1 MKVIST
7 RLHRDRRDSKRPRLR
22 EPHPVRP
29 IAVLVGAVGGSLWLI
44 AFGLLGTDLRSY
56 VWWTSGAGASAWL
69 AAILLT
75 RYGDRG
81 VAVGVAAATGMAWTA
96 MTLSVTV
103 QWIRLGAWPL

>member
-1 MKVIST
+1 V
-7 RLHRDRRDSKRPRLR
+7 
-22 EPHPVRP
+22 
-29 IAVLVGAVGGSLWLI
+29 A
-44 AFGLLGTDLRSY
+44 GTL
-56 VWWTSGAGASAWL
+56 AWF

-81 VAVGVAAATGMAWTA
+81 VAVGVAAATAMAWTA